1 MLKLDDQTLLHLRV
15 KGIADELYCEVA
27 ETFCGALGTAVAVF
41 AHWMCTGWCKSLS
54 QPLKYSSL
62 TPHEAP
68 ELAKLQAESY
78 VGVR

>member
-1 MLKLDDQTLLHLRV
+1 MIKLFYILESRVLRTSCI
-15 KGIADELYCEVA
+15 GALA

-41 AHWMCTGWCKSLS
+41 AHRICTIWCKSLS
-54 QPLKYSSL
+54 QPLKCSSL

-68 ELAKLQAESY
+68 ELAKLQAEPY

>member
-1 MLKLDDQTLLHLRV
+1 MLKLDDQTLLHLRA
-15 KGIADELYCEVA
+15 KGIANECICAMA
-27 ETFCGALGTAVAVF
+27 ETFCGALGTAVALF
-41 AHWMCTGWCKSLS
+41 AHRMCTVWCKSLS